1 MRTVLRRL
9 PPSYAPRRLPGAD
22 QEQRMKPQVAD
33 TLSSINRLNL
43 AITVWITLQFSAL
56 LMQLGAS

>member
-1 MRTVLRRL
+1 
-9 PPSYAPRRLPGAD
+9 
-22 QEQRMKPQVAD
+22 MKPQVAD